1 MPRLHIQEDVLDR
14 YAMGTL
20 EKESIAMVEE
30 HMLECPLCQ
39 NRLAGADEF
48 LTNFRTAAMQLQ
60 LDRSAAQPKTIWPHV
75 RLLWAGAAAA
85 VVLLAV
91 LISKE
96 PEAVRF
102 APPTVVMQSLRGPE
116 AGVHVDARRPFLLAF
131 DLTQPSTPAAC
142 EIVIVTTGGNEVLRT
157 GAEVRSGRLT
167 ASINKLPRGSYWVR
181 VFPKQGTR
189 NLIAEYG
196 LHAD

>member
-20 EKESIAMVEE
+20 EEESIAVVEE

-39 NRLAGADEF
+39 KRLAVADEF
-48 LTNFRTAAMQLQ
+48 LTNFRAAATQLQ
-60 LDRSAAQPKTIWPHV
+60 LDRSAAQPRRI
-75 RLLWAGAAAA
+75 WAGAAAA

-96 PEAVRF
+96 PGAVRF
-102 APPTVVMQSLRGPE
+102 APPTVVMHSLRGPE
-116 AGVHVDARRPFLLAF
+116 ASAHVDARRPFLLAF
-131 DLTQPSTPAAC
+131 DITQPATPGAY
-142 EIVIVTTGGNEVLRT
+142 EIVIVNAGGNEILRT
-157 GAEVRSGRLT
+157 GAQVRNGRLT
-167 ASINKLPRGSYWVR
+167 ASIDKLPRGSYWVR
-181 VFPKQGTR
+181 VFRKQDTPD
-189 NLIAEYG
+189 LIAEYG

>member
-20 EKESIAMVEE
+20 EEESIAVVEE

-48 LTNFRTAAMQLQ
+48 LTNFRAAATQLQ
-60 LDRSAAQPKTIWPHV
+60 LDRSAAQPVRIWAHARV
-75 RLLWAGAAAA
+75 LWAGAAAA

-91 LISKE
+91 LISRE
-96 PEAVRF
+96 PDAVRF

-116 AGVHVDARRPFLLAF
+116 AGAHVDARRPFLLAF
-131 DLTQPSTPAAC
+131 DITQPSTPVAY
-142 EIVIVTTGGNEVLRT
+142 EIVIVNAGGNEILRT
-157 GAEVRSGRLT
+157 GAQVRSGRLT

-181 VFPKQGTR
+181 VFRKQDTR
-189 NLIAEYG
+189 DLIAEYG